1 MIPEVETPYWDDIYG
16 KPLDPAG
23 VKEARKEEVQVITE
37 MGVCEV
43 IPRPAGEKVIST
55 RWVDINKG
63 DEDRPK
69 YRSRFVARELK
80 PRGSHRG
87 DVANWDEFYAS
98 MPPLSALRILFTL
111 AVAKRFPKIEGKMP
125 STPLKDVCLLF
136 IDVKKAHF
144 WSPARR
150 RLLVELPSEA
160 GIDTEKYLGL
170 LHKSLYGTR
179 DAPANWE
186 AAIRAVMLKI
196 GFSQAV
202 SNSCLYCHAEL
213 QLRVEVH
220 GDDFTCVGPGSDW
233 IGSPMSSSLGP
244 PGMPNVSLSIVI
256 LNRLV
261 SWTEAG
267 IELEA
272 DPRHVD
278 LLLKE
283 IGCEGAKVTIH
294 P

>member
-1 MIPEVETPYWDDIYG
+1 MIS
-16 KPLDPAG
+16 
-23 VKEARKEEVQVITE
+23 E
-37 MGVCEV
+37 MGVWEV
-43 IPRPAGEKVIST
+43 IPRPVGEKVIST

-98 MPPLSALRILFTL
+98 MPPLSALRILFAL
-111 AVAKRFPKIEGKMP
+111 AVTKRFPDVEGKMP

-160 GIDTEKYLGL
+160 GIDTEKYVGL
-170 LHKSLYGTR
+170 LRKSLYGTR

-186 AAIRAVMLKI
+186 AAIRAVHSAKPFPI
-196 GFSQAV
+196 AV
-202 SNSCLYCHAEL
+202 FITTRNY
-213 QLRVEVH
+213 
-220 GDDFTCVGPGSDW
+220 
-233 IGSPMSSSLGP
+233 
-244 PGMPNVSLSIVI
+244 N
-256 LNRLV
+256 
-261 SWTEAG
+261 
-267 IELEA
+267 
-272 DPRHVD
+272 
-278 LLLKE
+278 
-283 IGCEGAKVTIH
+283 
-294 P
+294 